1 MLPRQ
6 SFNAARLPAPRAAIG
21 HLRLEFAGAPDE
33 EDHPIND
40 LSGAA
45 FVGTTLFVAG
55 DEGARIERLVP
66 TAPGVWGEHR
76 AFDLAA
82 LLGLEGEGEIDVEGL
97 AYAEDDWLWVTGS
110 HARTRPKPK
119 RREGEDGAA
128 RIDVARM
135 ADLKDT
141 QARCLLARLPLAVGA
156 DGRVAPVARDGKRR
170 AGHVKLTK
178 GHGSKLARLFAEHP
192 LTGPFTRIAAKE
204 GGLDIE
210 GIAVAGG
217 RVALGLRG
225 PVVADFALIAE
236 PVIVPRKRGRLTVG
250 PDLALRLVDL
260 DGMGIRDLK
269 LDGDDLVILAGP
281 TQAIDGRC
289 AVFRWEGWRHD
300 LPTNATEA
308 AVHRPRHLF
317 DLPVRMGFDRPEAIE
332 WLPGGA
338 GRRLVVLHDGPC
350 PDRVDPTRCAVTGD
364 VIALAG

>member
-6 SFNAARLPAPRAAIG
+6 SFTADRLPAPRAAVG
-21 HLRLEFAGAPDE
+21 HIRLEFRGAADDD
-33 EDHPIND
+33 DHPMHD

-55 DEGARIERLVP
+55 DEGARLERLVP

-76 AFDLAA
+76 AFDLVA
-82 LLGLEGEGEIDVEGL
+82 LLGLEDEGEIDVEGL

-119 RREGEDGAA
+119 RREGEDGAP
-128 RIDVARM
+128 RIDM
-135 ADLKDT
+135 AKMANLKDT
-141 QARCLLARLPLAVGA
+141 RARCVLARLPLAVGA
-156 DGRVAPVARDGKRR
+156 DGRVEPVARDGKRR

-178 GHGSKLARLFAEHP
+178 AHGSRLARLFAEHP
-192 LTGPFTRIAAKE
+192 LTGPFTQIAAKE

-225 PVVADFALIAE
+225 PVIADFALIAE
-236 PVIVPRKRGRLTVG
+236 PNIVPKKRGRLHVTPG
-250 PDLALRLVDL
+250 LSIRLVDL
-260 DGMGIRDLK
+260 HGMGIRDLK
-269 LDGDDLVILAGP
+269 VDGDDLVILAGP

-300 LPTNATEA
+300 LPADAEEA
-308 AVHRPRHLF
+308 VVHRPRHLF
-317 DLPVRMGFDRPEAIE
+317 DLPVRMGVDRPEAID

-350 PDRVDPTRCAVTGD
+350 PDRVDANRCAVTGD